1 MSVSISS
8 QLLKEEMWRCVE
20 ERYLG
25 LRDTMKIAKQNTG
38 EGSNSPILYL
48 LQPLFVE
55 EVFAE
60 RNICGTLFESPAVF
74 SGQVVFSLYAQ
85 IVILGCQSPHLYH

>member
-1 MSVSISS
+1 
-8 QLLKEEMWRCVE
+8 MWRCVE

-38 EGSNSPILYL
+38 YQFTKFYL

-60 RNICGTLFESPAVF
+60 RNICGTLFESPAVY
-74 SGQVVFSLYAQ
+74 SGQVVLFLICSDSDTWMSITTPLSLNKVNV
-85 IVILGCQSPHLYH
+85 IVM